1 MRKPKNKVI
10 RACFSMAAMLGI
22 AVSGPV
28 VAAEIS
34 FSDIMKNPDN
44 LELNFDYA
52 VQKIEAGDMISAAAA
67 LERVLLVD
75 PDWHEARLLYA
86 VVLYRMDNL
95 DSASTELELLKDVV
109 FPPATA
115 ADYDY
120 YVDRVAQARK
130 TSDFDGQIVLG
141 FSYDDTVLGTLSDI
155 FGFVNAEGDG
165 ATTASARLSW
175 RHELSAAKELDF
187 VANLRAYTKQY
198 FDFDDFSYAVFQA
211 DAGLKGAV
219 DKFDW
224 QALAVARTVRVDGE
238 RYVNSM
244 GAKFDISRDL
254 SAQTTLGLSL
264 GYNDLDYDNI
274 TVAGF
279 PTFAEEGRS
288 GDEMIEKIS
297 ITHKIDPRNTLMFAL
312 GATQRDAD
320 VDAFAYDA
328 FQVEAAY
335 AHEWGKGVY
344 SDFEYA
350 FQNREY
356 DDFFSR
362 EEDLHYARAS
372 LGVPLRI
379 LWPGGERPTLKQI
392 EQMSIETSIYHER
405 READS
410 VFFEY
415 DNTGADI
422 RLVWGF
428 GK

>member
-1 MRKPKNKVI
+1 MV
-10 RACFSMAAMLGI
+10 AMLGI
-22 AVSGPV
+22 AVSGPA
-28 VAAEIS
+28 VASEIN
-34 FSDIMKNPDN
+34 FSDILQNPDN

-52 VQKIEAGDMISAAAA
+52 VQEIEAGDLISAAAA

-95 DSASTELELLKDVV
+95 DSAATELSLLEEVV
-109 FPPATA
+109 SPPATA

-120 YVDRVAQARK
+120 YVGRVAQARK
-130 TSDFDGQIVLG
+130 TSDFDGQLVLG
-141 FSYDDTVLGTLSDI
+141 VSYDDKVLGTLSDI

-175 RHELSAAKELDF
+175 RHELSAARELDF

-198 FDFDDFSYAVFQA
+198 FDFNDFSYSAYQA
-211 DAGLKGAV
+211 DAGLKGAF

-224 QALAVARTVRVDGE
+224 QALAIARTVRVDGE
-238 RYVNSM
+238 RYVNSS
-244 GAKFDISRDL
+244 GAQLEISRDL
-254 SAQTTLGLSL
+254 TAATTVGVSI
-264 GYNDLDYDNI
+264 GYNDLDYDNL

-297 ITHKIDPRNTLMFAL
+297 IMHKFNPRNVLMVGI
-312 GATQRDAD
+312 GATQRDAEI
-320 VDAFAYDA
+320 DAFSYDA
-328 FQVEAAY
+328 YQAEATFS
-335 AHEWGKGVY
+335 HEWGKGVY

-356 DDFFSR
+356 EGFFSR

-392 EQMSIETSIYHER
+392 EQMSVETSIYHEA

-415 DNTGADI
+415 DNTGMDV
-422 RLVWGF
+422 RFVWGF